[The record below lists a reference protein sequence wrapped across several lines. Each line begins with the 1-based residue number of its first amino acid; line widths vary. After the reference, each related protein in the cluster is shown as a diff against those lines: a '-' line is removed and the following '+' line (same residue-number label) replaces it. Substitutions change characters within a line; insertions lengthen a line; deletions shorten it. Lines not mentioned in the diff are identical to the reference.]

1 MSIPGLEF
9 QNFTS
14 KFSVVEA
21 NHLSAGIM
29 RRAGFNVIDLH
40 FELQGQTSRRY
51 PDGIHW
57 PPIIN
62 RSLSLFL
69 SRSDNVSKCLF
80 SLFSPKD
87 DDEPHL
93 DEPDTLSALPGPLV
107 PARQEDDQEAG
118 GEDPLYVEVAAFN
131 RPVLGIILARI
142 NLVLLST
149 VLFSIILKSKFSQ
162 SMFQSWR

>member
-62 RSLSLFL
+62 RSLSL
-69 SRSDNVSKCLF
+69 SRSDNASKCLF
-80 SLFSPKD
+80 SLFSPQD

-93 DEPDTLSALPGPLV
+93 DEPDTLSALTGPLV

-118 GEDPLYVEVAAFN
+118 GEDPLYVELATFN

-142 NLVLLST
+142 NLVLLSS

>member
-62 RSLSLFL
+62 RSLSLSLDQIKHLNVYFL
-69 SRSDNVSKCLF
+69 YFPRRMMTNHILTT
-80 SLFSPKD
+80 L
-87 DDEPHL
+87 
-93 DEPDTLSALPGPLV
+93 TLSLPSLGPSYLPGRRTTRRLEEKILSMWKWPPLT
-107 PARQEDDQEAG
+107 DQFWES
-118 GEDPLYVEVAAFN
+118 F
-131 RPVLGIILARI
+131 
-142 NLVLLST
+142 
-149 VLFSIILKSKFSQ
+149 
-162 SMFQSWR
+162 

>member
-62 RSLSLFL
+62 RSLSLDQRMYLNVYFL
-69 SRSDNVSKCLF
+69 YF
-80 SLFSPKD
+80 PPKD

-131 RPVLGIILARI
+131 RPVLAIILARI

>member
-62 RSLSLFL
+62 RSLSL
-69 SRSDNVSKCLF
+69 SRSDKASKCLF
-80 SLFSPKD
+80 SPQD

-93 DEPDTLSALPGPLV
+93 DEPDTLSALTGPLV

-149 VLFSIILKSKFSQ
+149 VLFQLY
-162 SMFQSWR
+162 

>member
-1 MSIPGLEF
+1 MSSTYTSSFKVRPVGDTQTGFTGLPSS
-9 QNFTS
+9 TG
-14 KFSVVEA
+14 
-21 NHLSAGIM
+21 L
-29 RRAGFNVIDLH
+29 
-40 FELQGQTSRRY
+40 
-51 PDGIHW
+51 
-57 PPIIN
+57 
-62 RSLSLFL
+62 SLSL
-69 SRSDNVSKCLF
+69 SRSDKASKCLF

-87 DDEPHL
+87 DDQPHL

-107 PARQEDDQEAG
+107 PARQEADQEAG

-149 VLFSIILKSKFSQ
+149 VLFSFILKSKFNQ

>member
-1 MSIPGLEF
+1 MSSIYTSSFKVRPVGDTLTGFTGLPSS
-9 QNFTS
+9 TG
-14 KFSVVEA
+14 
-21 NHLSAGIM
+21 L
-29 RRAGFNVIDLH
+29 
-40 FELQGQTSRRY
+40 
-51 PDGIHW
+51 
-57 PPIIN
+57 
-62 RSLSLFL
+62 SLSL
-69 SRSDNVSKCLF
+69 SRSENVSKCSF

-93 DEPDTLSALPGPLV
+93 DEPDTLSALTGPLV

>member
-1 MSIPGLEF
+1 MSSTYTSSFKDRPVGDTQTGFTGLPSS
-9 QNFTS
+9 TG
-14 KFSVVEA
+14 
-21 NHLSAGIM
+21 L
-29 RRAGFNVIDLH
+29 
-40 FELQGQTSRRY
+40 
-51 PDGIHW
+51 
-57 PPIIN
+57 
-62 RSLSLFL
+62 SLSL
-69 SRSDNVSKCLF
+69 DQIHINVFF

-93 DEPDTLSALPGPLV
+93 DEPDTLSALTGPLV